1 VLSHPG
7 KIKMT
12 YGIVDNKDDMKG
24 EQATLARIKA
34 NIERSVLYWKPNAK
48 RFHQFQRFTF
58 KTALTTSDQSS
69 LNAAQKP
76 ILEFNI
82 INAPLSRQCG
92 EFSKQ
97 EPSIEVSAR
106 AGKQVDPKV
115 IEFIDGH
122 LRYIF
127 DEAKKHNVQYGAY
140 RDSMSGGYSQLK
152 YENEYESEMSF
163 DQVIRVTKTYNP
175 TMTGFDPNAKEV
187 DKSDAE
193 FYYEIFPMDR
203 EEFKRKYKD
212 IPLDQLQ
219 FTKIDGMFNWSFR
232 NQEQYVVILAHYYE
246 KVRTSKDIVLLAN
259 NQTMIKKE
267 YEKKLEKYIAEG
279 HIEQPPEI
287 IEERKADFVHI
298 KRYTVME
305 SKILEQKDTL
315 YKHNNIVFVD
325 GDSVVIQDEDN
336 SNMEQFT
343 KPYVYHAEGLQRL
356 TNFTG
361 QVIGNDFENMV
372 MHKFMIAEEALPVQ
386 EDAIDAWTNPQQAQ
400 LLVYKAYADFDPNK
414 PLPLPQPVNR
424 IGLPPEVLAT
434 FNNSMQM
441 LQNIL
446 GSYDASLAQASEQQI
461 SGVAIVEA
469 ATLSNA
475 AAMPYV
481 VNYMQA
487 LTQLANG
494 IIDLIPK
501 LNKRARELPI
511 IRKDGTK
518 HNVKINQDGGVML
531 NYNSTDLQVKVEA
544 GVNFAIAKNKALQQL
559 TLLMKVSPE
568 FAAFMNEVGL
578 ETLLDNIEFRNS
590 DLLRAKVKQW
600 QQMKEE
606 QKKQQPNPEMIKAQ
620 AAQQQ
625 AQNQA
630 KQIQLAEGNLQN
642 EMQKTH
648 FKSEELQAKTALDTE
663 RLVVEKEKADN
674 ERLDIM
680 LAAGESKD
688 KMESALAKAEA
699 EEFRALTDLKLK
711 AHHQDHTQFKELGEL
726 AIKHHSA
733 TKPEP
738 KKHEEK
744 K

>member
-1 VLSHPG
+1 
-7 KIKMT
+7 MT
-12 YGIVDNKDDMKG
+12 YGTVDDKQDSNS
-24 EQATLARIKA
+24 EQAKLARIKN
-34 NIERSVLYWKPNAK
+34 NIERAILYWKPNAK
-48 RFHQFQRFTF
+48 QFHKFQKFVF
-58 KTALTTSDQSS
+58 KTAITSSDKAS
-69 LNAAQKP
+69 LNQAQKP

-82 INAPLSRQCG
+82 VNSPLSRQCG

-106 AGKQVDPKV
+106 AGKKVDPQV
-115 IEFIDGH
+115 IEFVDGH

-127 DEAKKHNVQYGAY
+127 DEAKSHNVQYGTY
-140 RDSMSGGYSQLK
+140 RDSLSGGYSQLK
-152 YENEYESEMSF
+152 YENVYENEMSF
-163 DQVIRVTKTYNP
+163 DQVIRVKKTHNP
-175 TMTGFDPNAKEV
+175 TMTGFDPMAKEV

-193 FYYEIFPMDR
+193 FYFELFPMDK
-203 EEFKRKYKD
+203 EQFKKEHPKV
-212 IPLDQLQ
+212 P
-219 FTKIDGMFNWSFR
+219 IDTLKFVKADGLFNWSFK
-232 NQEQYVVILAHYYE
+232 NQEQYVVILAAYYE
-246 KVRTSKDIVLLAN
+246 KVRTKKNIVLLAN
-259 NQTMIKKE
+259 NQIMEKEE
-267 YEKKLEKYIAEG
+267 YEKEVKQWVDAGNIA
-279 HIEQPPEI
+279 QPPTI
-287 IEERKADFVHI
+287 IEERETDKIHI
-298 KRYTVME
+298 RRSLIIE
-305 SKILEQKDTL
+305 SKILEEKDTL

-325 GDSVVIQDEDN
+325 GDSVIIQDEDT

-372 MHKFMIAEEALPVQ
+372 MHKFMIAEEALPTQ
-386 EDAIDAWTNPQQAQ
+386 EDSIEAWNNVQQAQ
-400 LLVYKAYADFDPNK
+400 LLIYKAYADFNPDK
-414 PLPLPQPVNR
+414 PLPMPQPVNR

-494 IIDLIPK
+494 IVDLIPK

-511 IRKDGTK
+511 IKKDGTK
-518 HNVKINQDGGVML
+518 SNVKINQEGGITL
-531 NYNSTDLQVKVEA
+531 NYDSNDLQVKVEA

-568 FAAFMNEVGL
+568 FAEFMNEVGL
-578 ETLLDNIEFRNS
+578 ETLLDNIEFRNA
-590 DLLRAKVKQW
+590 DILRGKVKQW
-600 QQMKEE
+600 QQMKA
-606 QKKQQPNPEMIKAQ
+606 QQKQQQPDPEMIKAQ
-620 AAQQQ
+620 AAQMQ

-630 KQIQLAEGNLQN
+630 KQVQLAEANMQN
-642 EMQKTH
+642 EMHKTQL
-648 FKSEELQAKTALDTE
+648 KGEELQAKTALDVE

-674 ERLDIM
+674 ERLEIM

-688 KMESALAKAEA
+688 KLDSALAKAEA
-699 EEFRALTDLKLK
+699 EELRALADLKLK
-711 AHHQDHTQFKELGEL
+711 AHHQEHTQFKELAET
-726 AIKHHSA
+726 AIKHHTA
-733 TKPEP
+733 TKSS
-738 KKHEEK
+738 EK
-744 K
+744 KE